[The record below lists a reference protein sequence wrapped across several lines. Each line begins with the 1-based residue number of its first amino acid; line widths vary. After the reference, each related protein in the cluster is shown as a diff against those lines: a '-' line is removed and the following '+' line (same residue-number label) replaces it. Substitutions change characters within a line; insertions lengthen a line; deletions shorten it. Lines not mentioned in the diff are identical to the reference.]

1 MQRAQEH
8 IYEDSSN
15 EKIRHRTRK
24 GAVRRSL
31 SAGTVIQY
39 VLLCILIVF
48 TFFVIIVM
56 VSMSLRPSVLIY
68 TDFWHLIPW
77 PITLS
82 NYQASALALAMPLV
96 RTLFETF
103 VSIFGILVLSCPM
116 AYAFARITFPG
127 KRFLFGMVLVVLMIP
142 GIILLTPNFILA
154 NQLGL
159 RGSLW
164 GLIIF
169 NIAGGLPLAIFL
181 LTTFLRNQPEEMF
194 FAARIDGASD
204 IHMLWYI
211 SIPLASSTLVTVGIM
226 NFLGFYSD
234 LIWPSLMLSQNN
246 NTLMMALQQ
255 FTPVTN
261 QFANRPDL
269 GAQTAGYV
277 VATIP
282 QLIVF
287 IIAMK
292 YYIQGIM
299 SSSVKA

>member
-1 MQRAQEH
+1 MQRVQERVN
-8 IYEDSSN
+8 EDFSN
-15 EKIRHRTRK
+15 EKISRWTRK

-31 SAGTVIQY
+31 SLGTVIQY
-39 VLLCILIVF
+39 ALLFILIVF
-48 TFFVIIVM
+48 TFFVIVVM

-68 TDFWHLIPW
+68 ADFWHLIPW

-82 NYQASALALAMPLV
+82 NYQASVFPLAMPLV

-103 VSIFGILVLSCPM
+103 ASILGVLVLSCPI

-127 KRFLFGMVLVVLMIP
+127 RRLLFGMVLVVLMIP

-164 GLIIF
+164 GLIVY

-181 LTTFLRNQPEEMF
+181 LTTFLRSQPEEMF

-204 IHMLWYI
+204 IHILWYI
-211 SIPLASSTLVTVGIM
+211 SIPLASSTLVTIGIM

-255 FTPVTN
+255 FNPVTN